1 MPDWSLWLIAAA
13 ILGLGEIA
21 TLSFFLGPVALA
33 AALTAVVAVAGVP
46 VEGQF
51 LVFIV
56 ASIAS
61 LVFIRPVAKKH
72 LRTPLSLRSGTD
84 ALAGEPV
91 VVIEQVT
98 RDGGKVKLA
107 GDVWSART
115 YDEDDVFEEGDR
127 AEVVKIEGA
136 TALIHR

>member
-13 ILGLGEIA
+13 LLGLGEIA

-33 AALTAVVAVAGVP
+33 AVIAALVAVAGVG

-51 LVFIV
+51 IVFIA

-61 LVFIRPVAKKH
+61 LVFIRPIARRH
-72 LRTPLSLRSGTD
+72 LRVPGQIRSGTE
-84 ALAGEPV
+84 ALVGAPV
-91 VVIEQVT
+91 MILETVT

-107 GDVWSART
+107 GEVWTARAF
-115 YDEDDVFEEGDR
+115 DEDEVFEEGER

-136 TALIHR
+136 TALVHK

>member
-13 ILGLGEIA
+13 VLGLGEIA

-46 VEGQF
+46 LEGQF
-51 LVFIV
+51 IVFIV

-61 LVFIRPVAKKH
+61 LVFIRPVAQRH
-72 LRTPLSLRSGTD
+72 LRTPGQIRSGTD
-84 ALAGEPV
+84 ALVGCD
-91 VVIEQVT
+91 VIVLEQVT

-107 GDVWSART
+107 GEVWTART
-115 YDEDDVFEEGDR
+115 YDEDEVFEEGER
-127 AEVVKIEGA
+127 AEVVKIDGA
-136 TALIHR
+136 TALVHK